1 MATSY
6 DFIDGN
12 KLIYKFNLDVCCEQE
27 TPIIRVPKETEG
39 AFVEITLTKNGT
51 PLTLDQSITSSS
63 PVLILHCP
71 EIDSPTLQER
81 TSTGTIQWSETN
93 TPIKFSLPINEFEET
108 ILENGR
114 HCAYVQLFLNGTGSG
129 AIDYTSI
136 LASQMFYIDL
146 EGFPKK
152 KHDVNTILNIVK
164 VSATE
169 YGGMGY
175 YDPNTLFIIKDTDN
189 ITIRLG
195 NTPLIAGADGDTI
208 SKIEANGDSIERHDD
223 RISVLEDADRPEPD
237 PDFGQYYITVYNN
250 TRKDIT
256 VTLTA
261 GTGGSFSPESA
272 TVVSRAINYGEKAM
286 GVMFTAGAS
295 SEVITLQYSDS
306 FGTETVV
313 YGISEFLGMRDEDE
327 GGNATNYISF
337 HICPDNEVLN
347 KADYEAR

>member
-27 TPIIRVPKETEG
+27 TPIIRVPKNTEG

-93 TPIKFSLPINEFEET
+93 TPIKFSLPINEFEGT

-152 KHDVNTILNIVK
+152 K
-164 VSATE
+164 
-169 YGGMGY
+169 
-175 YDPNTLFIIKDTDN
+175 
-189 ITIRLG
+189 IT
-195 NTPLIAGADGDTI
+195 
-208 SKIEANGDSIERHDD
+208 
-223 RISVLEDADRPEPD
+223 
-237 PDFGQYYITVYNN
+237 
-250 TRKDIT
+250 
-256 VTLTA
+256 
-261 GTGGSFSPESA
+261 
-272 TVVSRAINYGEKAM
+272 
-286 GVMFTAGAS
+286 
-295 SEVITLQYSDS
+295 
-306 FGTETVV
+306 
-313 YGISEFLGMRDEDE
+313 
-327 GGNATNYISF
+327 
-337 HICPDNEVLN
+337 
-347 KADYEAR
+347 